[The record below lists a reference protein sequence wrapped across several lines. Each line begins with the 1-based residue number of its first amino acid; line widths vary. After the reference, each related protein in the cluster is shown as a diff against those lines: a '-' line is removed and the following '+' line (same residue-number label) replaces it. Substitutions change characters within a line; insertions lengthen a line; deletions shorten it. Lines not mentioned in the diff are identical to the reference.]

1 MPIQTGTDTAKT
13 RRTLAVGG
21 SQVDYYSIAAA
32 TEAGLGDFS
41 KLPAA
46 LKVVLENML
55 RFEDGGH
62 TVSLDDIKAF
72 AEWATLG
79 GKNPREIAYRPARVL
94 MQDFTGVPAV
104 VDLAAMRDGIKALG
118 GDAQKINPLNPVDL
132 VIDHSVMIDEFGTP
146 RAFQR
151 NVELEYER
159 NMERYTFLK
168 WGQKAF
174 NNFRV
179 VPPGTGICHQ
189 VNLEYLAQTVWT
201 DTDQSGKTVA
211 YPDTLVGTD
220 SHTTMVN
227 GLAVL
232 GWGVGGIE
240 AEAAMLG
247 QPISML
253 IPEVVGFKITGA
265 LAEGVTATDLV
276 LKVVQM
282 LRKHGVV
289 GKFVEFYGEGL
300 DNMPLA
306 DRATIAN
313 MAPEYGATCGF
324 FPIDDETL
332 RYLRQTGR
340 EEDRIAL
347 VEAYAKE
354 NGFWRTADYA
364 PVYSSTLELDQS
376 TVVPA
381 ISGPK
386 RPQDHV
392 PLTAAAQTFGDY
404 IKGLRPAPAVPVEE
418 KAEMTEEGGSPSP
431 APADIPGGSHG
442 HLNSAPVEGEDYV
455 LRDGSVVIASITSCT
470 NTSNPYVL
478 MAAGL
483 VARKARAL
491 GLTRKPWVKTS
502 LAPGSQVVEEY
513 LKAAGLQEDLDALG
527 FNLVG
532 FGCTTCIGN
541 SGPLQP
547 EISKAINDND
557 LVAVSVLSGNRNFE
571 GRISPDVRANYLAS
585 PPLVVAYALAGD
597 MNIDV
602 TRDPLAHTPDGK
614 PVFLKDI
621 WPTSKEV
628 SDMVDRIVTREM
640 FQAKYADVFKGDERW
655 QGVEITDS
663 ETYDWPASSTYIQNP
678 PYFQGM
684 SQQPGTIDDVKG
696 ARILALLG
704 DMITTDH
711 ISPAGSFKPTTPAGQ
726 YLTERQVAPR
736 DFNSYGSRR
745 GNHEIMMR
753 GTFANIRI
761 KNEMLDGVEGG
772 YSKDAQGNQ
781 APIYDAAMSYA
792 EEGTPLVVIGGIEYG
807 AGSSRDWAAKGTN
820 LLGVKAVI
828 AESFERIHRSNLV
841 GMGVIPFEFTDGQNR
856 KSLNLTGDETISI
869 DGLSGE
875 FKPLSLVPCTITYVD
890 GTVKEIQLKAR
901 VDTEVE
907 IDYLKNGG
915 VLHYVLRNLAAA

>member
-1 MPIQTGTDTAKT
+1 MTVTVGHDSTKT
-13 RRTLAVGG
+13 RKTLTAGG
-21 SQVDYYSIAAA
+21 QTVAYYSIPAAEA
-32 TEAGLGDFS
+32 AGLGAFAR
-41 KLPAA
+41 LPAA

-55 RFEDGGH
+55 RFEDGK
-62 TVSLDDIKAF
+62 TVTVDDIRAF
-72 AEWATLG
+72 AEWGANG
-79 GKNPREIAYRPARVL
+79 GRNPREIAYRPARVL

-104 VDLAAMRDGIKALG
+104 VDLAAMRDGILGLG
-118 GDAQKINPLNPVDL
+118 GDAQQINPLNPVDL

-146 RAFQR
+146 RAFQM
-151 NVELEYER
+151 NVDREYER

-201 DTDQSGKTVA
+201 DADQHGQLVA

-247 QPISML
+247 QPVSML
-253 IPEVVGFKITGA
+253 IPEVVGFKLTGTMR
-265 LAEGVTATDLV
+265 EGTTATDLV

-282 LRKHGVV
+282 LRKKGVV
-289 GKFVEFYGEGL
+289 NKFVEFYGEGL
-300 DNMPLA
+300 DRLPLA

-324 FPIDDETL
+324 FPIDGETL

-340 EEDRIAL
+340 DDGRVAL
-347 VEAYAKE
+347 VEAYARA
-354 NGFWRTADYA
+354 NGMWRDAGYDPIYTD
-364 PVYSSTLELDQS
+364 TLHLDMGEI
-376 TVVPA
+376 VPA

-386 RPQDHV
+386 RPQDFL
-392 PLTAAAQTFGDY
+392 PLTDAKASFAREMEASF
-404 IKGLRPAPAVPVEE
+404 KRPMGVEVPV
-418 KAEMTEEGGSPSP
+418 KGEGFTMSSGK
-431 APADIPGGSHG
+431 
-442 HLNSAPVEGEDYV
+442 
-455 LRDGSVVIASITSCT
+455 VVIASITSCT
-470 NTSNPYVL
+470 NTSNPYV
-478 MAAGL
+478 MIGAGL

-502 LAPGSQVVEEY
+502 LAPGSQVVSEY
-513 LKAAGLQEDLDALG
+513 LNAAGLQEDLDAVG

-532 FGCTTCIGN
+532 YGCTTCIGN

-547 EISKAINDND
+547 EISAAINEGD
-557 LVAVSVLSGNRNFE
+557 LVAAAVLSGNRNFE

-597 MNIDV
+597 MNIDL
-602 TRDPLAHTPDGK
+602 TTEPLGTSKDGR
-614 PVFLKDI
+614 PVYLRDI
-621 WPTSKEV
+621 WPTNQEIAELV
-628 SDMVDRIVTREM
+628 ERTVTREA
-640 FQAKYADVFKGDERW
+640 FLKKYADVFKGDEKW
-655 QGVEITDS
+655 QAVETTDR

-678 PYFQGM
+678 PYFRGM
-684 SQQPGTIDDVKG
+684 SRDPGVIRNIEG

-711 ISPAGSFKPTTPAGQ
+711 ISPAGSFKDKTPAGR
-726 YLTERQVAPR
+726 YLTDRQVPVR
-736 DFNSYGSRR
+736 EFNSYGARR
-745 GNHEIMMR
+745 GNHEVMMR

-761 KNEMLDGVEGG
+761 RNEMLDGVEGG
-772 YSKDAQGNQ
+772 YTLGPDGQQTSIFDASMAWQ
-781 APIYDAAMSYA
+781 AA
-792 EEGTPLVVIGGIEYG
+792 GVPLVIFGGIEYG
-807 AGSSRDWAAKGTN
+807 AGSSRDWAAKGTA

-841 GMGVIPFEFTDGQNR
+841 GMGVIPFEFTGGDTR
-856 KSLNLTGDETISI
+856 KTLGLTGSETVSI
-869 DGLSGE
+869 HGLEGDL
-875 FKPLSLVPCTITYVD
+875 KPLSLVPCTITSAD
-890 GTVKEIQLKAR
+890 GTQRTIQIKCR
-901 VDTEVE
+901 IDTEIEIEYVE
-907 IDYLKNGG
+907 HGG
-915 VLHYVLRNLAAA
+915 VLHYVLRDLAKAS